1 MPGQVVCCAQTCL
14 RTSSTSLIAIP
25 PSRPRP
31 TPSRLMAAAA
41 ADGTVAAAGATQQSS
56 RALPRVLSIQS
67 HVVSGYVGNKCAVF
81 PLQLLGFDVD
91 PVNSVQFSNHT
102 GFPTWNGDIMS
113 GEELWRLVE
122 GLEANGLCRQYTHLL
137 TGYIGSLSVLQT
149 IVRVAEKLRQCNPDL
164 VYVCDPVMGDDGR
177 LYVRPEMPAAF
188 RDLLVPL
195 ASVLTPNQ
203 LETEQLTGRSIGSE
217 ADALAACAALH
228 VRGPHT
234 VVITSSALPGWED
247 HVTLLA
253 STTLP
258 QKGGAPRRL
267 RMRVPRVHAYFT
279 GTGDLFTALL
289 LGWMHRHPGDLK
301 SALEAA
307 VGGLQAV
314 LRDTVAACGDAA
326 AAKERTAEVCAARE
340 LRLVQNQAALAAP
353 QRLYAAEPIDMPAG
367 TGLPP

>member
-1 MPGQVVCCAQTCL
+1 MA
-14 RTSSTSLIAIP
+14 AAD
-25 PSRPRP
+25 
-31 TPSRLMAAAA
+31 AAAA
-41 ADGTVAAAGATQQSS
+41 ALDRPAGIP
-56 RALPRVLSIQS
+56 PRVLSIQS

-102 GFPTWNGDIMS
+102 GFPTWRGEIMD
-113 GEELWRLVE
+113 GEQLWQLVE
-122 GLEANGLCRQYTHLL
+122 GLEANGLCGQYTHLL

-149 IVRVAEKLRQCNPDL
+149 IVKVAEKLRQYQPDL

-177 LYVRPEMPAAF
+177 LYVRPEMPPAF
-188 RDLLVPL
+188 QDLLVPL

-203 LETEQLTGRSIGSE
+203 FEAEQLTGQRIGSE

-228 VRGPHT
+228 ARGPHT

-258 QKGGAPRRL
+258 QAGGAPQQL
-267 RMRVPRVHAYFT
+267 RMRLPRVHAYFT

-326 AAKERTAEVCAARE
+326 AATERTAVVSAARE

-353 QRLYAAEPIDMPAG
+353 PRLFAAEPVGPA
-367 TGLPP
+367 